1 MAASKKE
8 KAYKNNVALWLYF
21 YLLGFLTAGIDVSI
35 IIGFL
40 GGVLLGSFATFFILI
55 FILSEMKKVD

>member
-55 FILSEMKKVD
+55 FILSEMKK

>member
-1 MAASKKE
+1 MTTNKNG

-21 YLLGFLTAGIDVSI
+21 FCLGFLTAGIGASI

-40 GGVLLGSFATFFILI
+40 GGVLIGSFAAFFILF
-55 FILSEMKKVD
+55 FILAEIRKVD

>member
-1 MAASKKE
+1 MTTNKNG

-21 YLLGFLTAGIDVSI
+21 FCLGFLTAGIGVSI

-40 GGVLLGSFATFFILI
+40 GGVLIGSFATFFILI
-55 FILSEMKKVD
+55 FTLSELRK